1 MKTWSL
7 SAALIFGA
15 FAPTGAFA
23 EPSAE
28 DIIAACRNDSATD
41 KERFDCLEN
50 AIRALGGVTVAS
62 EQEAP
67 PPIAPDAPP
76 ATAAVAQPAPPAEI
90 AVAPAAT
97 GIGAEQVVARR
108 EKSSKEG
115 RKQRKERESAET
127 IVARMID
134 FAYTPTGR
142 LVIVLDNGQVWAQ
155 RAGDR
160 QDVRLREGD
169 QTDVKIRRGALS
181 GYRLEFSEPDVT
193 IIAERLQ

>member
-15 FAPTGAFA
+15 FAPAGAFA

-41 KERFDCLEN
+41 NERFDCLEN
-50 AIRALGGVTVAS
+50 AIRALGGVSVAS
-62 EQEAP
+62 EQEAS

-76 ATAAVAQPAPPAEI
+76 ATAAVAQSAPPAEI

-108 EKSSKEG
+108 EKSTKEG
-115 RKQRKERESAET
+115 RKQRKERESAEA

-134 FAYTPTGR
+134 FAYTSTGR

-155 RAGDR
+155 RAGD
-160 QDVRLREGD
+160 QQEVRLREGD

-181 GYRLEFSEPDVT
+181 GYRLELSEPDVT
-193 IIAERLQ
+193 IVAERLQ